1 MASLI
6 LVRHGQSIWNLQNRF
21 TGWVDVDLSE
31 LGIREAQKSGELIKS
46 LELDLNLY
54 FTSYLKRAI
63 KTLEVILKILK
74 KNNTN
79 IIKAWELNE
88 RHYGGLTGL
97 NKDDAKKKLGEEQVK
112 KFRRSWDISPPPMK
126 DNDENN
132 TKNDSIYNKIALD
145 KIPVTESLKDTYNRV
160 IPYFEK
166 EIKQHIK
173 KNKNVLIS
181 AHGNSLRAL
190 CKKILK
196 ISDEKIVELEIPTG
210 NPLLIRF
217 EENLEIKDYKY
228 LNKKNAKKILFNI

>member
-63 KTLEVILKILK
+63 KTLEIILKILK

-88 RHYGGLTGL
+88 RHYGGLPGL
-97 NKDDAKKKLGEEQVK
+97 NKDDAKKKIG
-112 KFRRSWDISPPPMK
+112 RR
-126 DNDENN
+126 
-132 TKNDSIYNKIALD
+132 A
-145 KIPVTESLKDTYNRV
+145 
-160 IPYFEK
+160 
-166 EIKQHIK
+166 
-173 KNKNVLIS
+173 
-181 AHGNSLRAL
+181 G
-190 CKKILK
+190 
-196 ISDEKIVELEIPTG
+196 
-210 NPLLIRF
+210 
-217 EENLEIKDYKY
+217 
-228 LNKKNAKKILFNI
+228 

>member
-63 KTLEVILKILK
+63 KTLEIILKILK

-97 NKDDAKKKLGEEQVK
+97 NKDDAKKKKSNEK
-112 KFRRSWDISPPPMK
+112 KGKSKKTDKKKKKERAK
-126 DNDENN
+126 KKKN
-132 TKNDSIYNKIALD
+132 TK
-145 KIPVTESLKDTYNRV
+145 TENR
-160 IPYFEK
+160 K
-166 EIKQHIK
+166 TT
-173 KNKNVLIS
+173 LIFY
-181 AHGNSLRAL
+181 
-190 CKKILK
+190 IQ
-196 ISDEKIVELEIPTG
+196 
-210 NPLLIRF
+210 
-217 EENLEIKDYKY
+217 
-228 LNKKNAKKILFNI
+228 

>member
-63 KTLEVILKILK
+63 KTLEIILKILK

-97 NKDDAKKKLGEEQVK
+97 NKDCAKKKLGKEQVK
-112 KFRRSWDISPPPMK
+112 KFRRSSSKFYRIG
-126 DNDENN
+126 
-132 TKNDSIYNKIALD
+132 Y
-145 KIPVTESLKDTYNRV
+145 
-160 IPYFEK
+160 
-166 EIKQHIK
+166 
-173 KNKNVLIS
+173 
-181 AHGNSLRAL
+181 
-190 CKKILK
+190 
-196 ISDEKIVELEIPTG
+196 
-210 NPLLIRF
+210 
-217 EENLEIKDYKY
+217 
-228 LNKKNAKKILFNI
+228 

>member
-63 KTLEVILKILK
+63 KTLEIILKILK

-88 RHYGGLTGL
+88 RHYGALTGL
-97 NKDDAKKKLGEEQVK
+97 NKDGVKKKLGKEQVK

-210 NPLLIRF
+210 NPLIINF
-217 EENLEIKDYKY
+217 SESLEATEYKY
-228 LNKKNAKKILFNI
+228 LDKEREVNIIFNK

>member
-63 KTLEVILKILK
+63 KTLEIILKILK

-79 IIKAWELNE
+79 IIKAWKLNE

-145 KIPVTESLKDTYNRV
+145 KIPVTESLSERILTLPMFPNMTNEEKKLIIDS
-160 IPYFEK
+160 IDEFFEM
-166 EIKQHIK
+166 
-173 KNKNVLIS
+173 N
-181 AHGNSLRAL
+181 
-190 CKKILK
+190 
-196 ISDEKIVELEIPTG
+196 
-210 NPLLIRF
+210 
-217 EENLEIKDYKY
+217 
-228 LNKKNAKKILFNI
+228 